1 MCVWLGLQIVVD
13 VLSVGLGQ
21 RLVDQAEPMAR
32 FLHGEAPL
40 CDAKEGRDTLRLVLA
55 CYLSAK
61 EGKRVSV
68 YDERINEL

>member
-1 MCVWLGLQIVVD
+1 M
-13 VLSVGLGQ
+13 
-21 RLVDQAEPMAR
+21 DQAEPMAR

-68 YDERINEL
+68 YDERIDEL